1 MRVPRVS
8 GTSTRLFLV
17 LAVAAGLLL
26 AAIPSVLA
34 SPAAV
39 KPGIVAQA
47 KAWVVAARKPI
58 TRFTGPTA
66 SPGPVPRGK
75 KIALIDIIP
84 APFINNIHTGVV
96 AAAKTVGWTVRPFN
110 AKGTPQGMAQAMASA
125 LAIKPD
131 AIISNVLPI
140 AFLQPQLKE
149 AKKQGIPV
157 IALIPGLPLGPY
169 NPAKWTVANTI
180 DTDYTE
186 QAKNL
191 AYWVIQDSPKGASA
205 IALTSPEYQD
215 FNAISGLFQKILKSA
230 GSSFSIAT
238 TVPSPVADLAGG
250 PTAISRLAAPM
261 RKYANAKYMYAL
273 SESWFSLFL
282 QAQQQ
287 AGRSDVTAL
296 GTDGDVSIPLV
307 KQGKKLVMTGTD
319 AKALGWVAVDSTIRA
334 FNHKPQVHYKIPVR
348 LVDHVNAP
356 SIKTVGIE
364 FNYPYQAKWKA
375 LWGIK

>member
-1 MRVPRVS
+1 MTVPRAS
-8 GTSTRLFLV
+8 GTSLKLFLA
-17 LAVAAGLLL
+17 LAVAAGVLL
-26 AAIPSVLA
+26 AAIPAVLA

-39 KPGIVAQA
+39 KPGVVAQA
-47 KAWVVAARKPI
+47 KAWVVGARKPI
-58 TRFTGPTA
+58 TRFNGPAT
-66 SPGPVPRGK
+66 SPGPVPKGK

-84 APFINNIHTGVV
+84 APFINNIHAGVV

-110 AKGTPQGMAQAMASA
+110 AKGTPQGMSQAMASA

-140 AFLQPQLKE
+140 AFLQPQLKQ
-149 AKKQGIPV
+149 AKAAGIPV

-169 NPAKWTVANTI
+169 NPAKWTVTNTV
-180 DTDYTE
+180 DTDYTQ

-215 FNAISGLFQKILKSA
+215 FNAISGLFQSILKGA
-230 GSSFSIAT
+230 GSSFTIAT

-250 PTAISRLAAPM
+250 PTAISRLSSPM
-261 RKYANAKYMYAL
+261 RKYKQAKYMYAL

-287 AGRSDVTAL
+287 AGRDDVTAL

-319 AKALGWVAVDSTIRA
+319 SVALGWTAVDATIRA
-334 FNHKPQVHYKIPVR
+334 FNHKPQIHYSIPLR
-348 LVDHVNAP
+348 LVDKVNAG
-356 SIKTVGIE
+356 SIKTPGIV
-364 FNYPYQAKWKA
+364 FNYDYKAKWKA
-375 LWGIK
+375 LWGLK

>member
-1 MRVPRVS
+1 MKVPRQS
-8 GTSTRLFLV
+8 GASLKVLVV
-17 LAVAAGLLL
+17 LAVAAGILL

-39 KPGIVAQA
+39 KPGVVAQA
-47 KAWVVAARKPI
+47 RAWVTAARKPV
-58 TRFTGPTA
+58 TRFTGPTV

-84 APFINNIHTGVV
+84 APFINNIHKGVV
-96 AAAKTVGWTVRPFN
+96 AAARTVGWTVRPFN
-110 AKGTPQGMAQAMASA
+110 AKGTPQGMSQAMASA

-140 AFLQPQLKE
+140 AFLQPQLKQ
-149 AKKQGIPV
+149 AKAQGIPV
-157 IALIPGLPLGPY
+157 IALIPGLPLGSW
-169 NPAKWTVANTI
+169 NPAKWTVANTV
-180 DTDYTE
+180 DTDYTR

-191 AYWVIQDSPKGASA
+191 AYWVIQDSPRGADA

-215 FNAISGLFQKILKSA
+215 FNAISGLFQKLLTGA
-230 GSSFSIAT
+230 GSSFTIAT
-238 TVPSPVADLAGG
+238 RVASPVADLAGG

-261 RKYANAKYMYAL
+261 RKYPKAKYMYAL

-287 AGRSDVTAL
+287 AGRDDVTAL

-319 AKALGWVAVDSTIRA
+319 AVALGWNAVDATIRA
-334 FNHKPQVHYKIPVR
+334 FNHKPQVHYNIPLR

-356 SIKTVGIE
+356 SIKTVGIT
-364 FNYPYQAKWKA
+364 FDYNYQAKWKA
-375 LWGIK
+375 LWGVK